1 MRKLVGK
8 LLLAMIPGIG
18 AAWLAACTPDAT
30 GGDSSPPPGE
40 ARAADPTDPLS
51 AVPTPAPGQV
61 STGELGDPA
70 RTPDSLRDRAAA
82 LAASASDADLNR
94 VGTALSD
101 PAFLVRLDS
110 LTEYQ
115 GTYHR
120 LRLSQVIRPLAEN
133 PAPRARALLV
143 GLTTSKEFPTHLLR
157 VQLLIRALAHVRPA
171 EPEVIGFWDR
181 FSAKDS
187 PLAHDVVEAIAINQS
202 APALRLLEQKFSDP
216 SHPETLKKAWLRQIV
231 LPRRNDVPLLESC
244 ERMLTLDL
252 PVAIRICLVEVLFDY
267 RSDWYVG
274 DDPPHPP
281 LPATASPQS
290 RQIRARIG
298 ALALQQ
304 PWLDSEHRTMVR
316 KALAKP

>member
-1 MRKLVGK
+1 MRKLAGK

-30 GGDSSPPPGE
+30 GGDSSPTPGE
-40 ARAADPTDPLS
+40 ARAVDPTNPLG
-51 AVPTPAPGQV
+51 AVPTPARGQV

-70 RTPDSLRDRAAA
+70 LTPDSLRDRAVA
-82 LAASASDADLNR
+82 LASSTSDADLNR

-101 PAFLVRLDS
+101 PVFLARLDNPAD
-110 LTEYQ
+110 YQ
-115 GTYHR
+115 GTYHQ
-120 LRLSQVIRPLAEN
+120 LRLSQVVRPLAEN
-133 PAPRARALLV
+133 PTPRARALLV

-157 VQLLIRALAHVRPA
+157 VQLLIRALAH
-171 EPEVIGFWDR
+171 
-181 FSAKDS
+181 
-187 PLAHDVVEAIAINQS
+187 DVVEAVAINQS
-202 APALRLLEQKFSDP
+202 APALRLLEKKFSDP
-216 SHPETLKKAWLRQIV
+216 GHSETLRKAWLRQII

-252 PVAIRICLVEVLFDY
+252 PVAVRICLVEVLFDY
-267 RSDWYVG
+267 RADWYVG
-274 DDPPHPP
+274 DDPPQPP

-298 ALALQQ
+298 AFVLQQ
-304 PWLDSEHRTMVR
+304 PGLDSEHRAMVR